1 MKPNVKIYI
10 VFAFILTVSIS
21 AFGQTSP
28 KPDLVFTGKED
39 IQGAFGEKTIYWL
52 SVSNRFDYPDEIF
65 EPAPDLPACGKNKN
79 SSRSWVDIFAEK
91 GSRIYGFCALKASE
105 ELNKMSFQMPKGKT
119 PKAVYIVITDRKTG
133 KKYKSNSVSLD

>member
-1 MKPNVKIYI
+1 MKRNVKIYI
-10 VFAFILTVSIS
+10 VFTFILLVSIS
-21 AFGQTSP
+21 AFSQTPP

-39 IQGAFGEKTIYWL
+39 IQAAFGEKTIYWL
-52 SVSNRFDYPDEIF
+52 SVSNRFDYPDEMF
-65 EPAPDLPACGKNKN
+65 DPAPDLPPCGKNNN

-91 GSRIYGFCALKASE
+91 GSRIYGFCTLKAAE